1 MNKCFDFDWSCCSR
15 LPNLLKRE
23 EEVVGVSKILRENY
37 RHIRNCYKY
46 YSSVGVAS
54 DIWAIGNNSFTEWV
68 NQCGIIDGKTFNL
81 AGSDLQ
87 FNISNYPGDRKDLYN
102 PKGSL
107 VRFNFLEIITR
118 IGIVKFKDSGTTDSF
133 TTAIQFMSE

>member
-1 MNKCFDFDWSCCSR
+1 
-15 LPNLLKRE
+15 LKKE
-23 EEVVGVSKILRENY
+23 EEVVAVCKILRENY

-54 DIWAIGNNSFTEWV
+54 DIWGIGNNSFTEWI

-107 VRFNFLEIITR
+107 VRFNFLEIIVR

-133 TTAIQFMSE
+133 TTATQFMSE